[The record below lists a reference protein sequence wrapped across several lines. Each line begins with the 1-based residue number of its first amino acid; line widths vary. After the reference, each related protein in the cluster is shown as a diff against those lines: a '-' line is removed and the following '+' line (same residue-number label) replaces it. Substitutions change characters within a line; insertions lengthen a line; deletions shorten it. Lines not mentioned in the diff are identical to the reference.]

1 MPQIA
6 CCDDFVAIYAAQS
19 YRKNHNLPR
28 RTRLFAFFTFCKAT
42 EAGPKP
48 ASASTQLAEALTKTT
63 FGASKAHP
71 LTLTARS
78 PRADRPAS
86 RANRPDRLCYLPS
99 VFAQQRPCVDGQ
111 RPRGEAGPDR
121 HCREAATRLS
131 RAVSASNCIGR
142 FNVNFL
148 KRPFCA
154 EFFLLYAGLFSPS
167 AW

>member
-19 YRKNHNLPR
+19 YRKNHNLPS
-28 RTRLFAFFTFCKAT
+28 RTRLFAFFTSCEAT

-48 ASASTQLAEALTKTT
+48 ASASTQPAEALTKTT

-71 LTLTARS
+71 FTRWPPGPHAR
-78 PRADRPAS
+78 
-86 RANRPDRLCYLPS
+86 RPDRLCYLPS
-99 VFAQQRPCVDGQ
+99 VFAQRRLCVDGR
-111 RPRGEAGPDR
+111 RPRGEAGLDR
-121 HCREAATRLS
+121 HFRGAATRLS
-131 RAVSASNCIGR
+131 RAGSASNCIGR

-154 EFFLLYAGLFSPS
+154 EFFLLYTSLFSPS
-167 AW
+167 A